1 MNTKTAIV
9 SALLIMLGILVG
21 LIGHGFLMKMGIV
34 SYADKDRYVS
44 VKGLSEREV
53 MVDQVVWP
61 ILFKEVGNDLS
72 ELYVAVNK
80 KNETILKF
88 LKDNGISSEEISVSP
103 VSVNDREA
111 DRWSTNEIPYRYQ
124 LTSVITVSSNQVVK
138 VRELISRQDE
148 LLEAGIVCGS
158 DWEHQITY
166 NFNGLNELKPEMVE
180 EATRN
185 ARTVA
190 EKFASDSESTLGGI
204 RTATQGQFSIVDR
217 DEYTPYV
224 KKVRVVTTVEYFLK

>member
-1 MNTKTAIV
+1 MNTKNIIV
-9 SALLIMLGILVG
+9 SALLIMLGLLVG
-21 LIGHGFLMKMGIV
+21 LVGHGLLVKMGIG
-34 SYADKDRYVS
+34 SYADKDRFVS

-61 ILFKEVGNDLS
+61 ILFKEVGNDLP
-72 ELYVAVNK
+72 ELYAAVNV
-80 KNETILKF
+80 KNDTILKF
-88 LKDNGISSEEISVSP
+88 LKGNGILAEEISVSP
-103 VSVNDREA
+103 VSVDDREA
-111 DRWSTNEIPYRYQ
+111 DRWSANEIPYRYQ
-124 LTSVITVSSNQVVK
+124 LTSVITVSSNQVAK

-148 LLEAGIVCGS
+148 LLKAGIVCGS

-185 ARTVA
+185 ARAVA